1 MDRIKLL
8 GNAIE
13 QSPVSVIIT
22 DIDGYIEYANP
33 RFTET
38 SGYPTIEVLG
48 KNPKILN
55 SGHQTQ
61 KFYEDLWNTIKSGD
75 LWKGEL
81 LNRKKDGSLYWERMI
96 I

>member
-1 MDRIKLL
+1 MQGTKPRIHAIIHDVTDKKMAMDRIKLL

-55 SGHQTQ
+55 SGHQTL
-61 KFYEDLWNTIKSGD
+61 EIL
-75 LWKGEL
+75 
-81 LNRKKDGSLYWERMI
+81 
-96 I
+96 